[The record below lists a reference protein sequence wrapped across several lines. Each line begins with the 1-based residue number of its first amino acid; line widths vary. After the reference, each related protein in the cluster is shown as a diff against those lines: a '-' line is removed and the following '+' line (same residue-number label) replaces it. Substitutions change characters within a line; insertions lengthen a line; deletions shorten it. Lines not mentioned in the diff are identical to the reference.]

1 MDGARNAE
9 LGAGTAPHTALGI
22 HLAAVAGKDTLFD
35 DAYGLLGAIHEAGLA
50 AGTGR
55 RVDVGL
61 GTLFFPAFGGTVP
74 LGVDD
79 GAPGAGVK
87 AGAAILTEI
96 GVYVKADFDFPFN
109 RLFRTLFGA
118 GATTGTIVTDMVRH
132 S

>member
-1 MDGARNAE
+1 MGARA
-9 LGAGTAPHTALGI
+9 ASHTVFSIHPAVGT
-22 HLAAVAGKDTLFD
+22 GKDPLFD

-118 GATTGTIVTDMVRH
+118 GAATGTIVTDTVRH
-132 S
+132 N